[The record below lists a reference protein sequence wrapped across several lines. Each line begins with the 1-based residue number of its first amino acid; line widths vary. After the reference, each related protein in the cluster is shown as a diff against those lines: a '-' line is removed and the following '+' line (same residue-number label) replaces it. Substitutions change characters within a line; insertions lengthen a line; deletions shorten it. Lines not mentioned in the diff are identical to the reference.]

1 MSKKFSVVGLTLVI
15 TVTLSFS
22 VFGVPWYQEN
32 FEELKKGDLTPQDSW
47 RNGANASGNIQT
59 KIFHGDKGQSL
70 YIIEN
75 SGNQRNFEGGHTGLQ
90 YLAFWAYV
98 PKEYPEGNLQIYTGA
113 SGGDNRIAFFSRIY
127 NNNKIAAHVGD
138 KQGGVVNTVNITGIY
153 SYAEWFHV
161 RYVMDF
167 SEKIYSVYI
176 NGKLGAEDV
185 IFRGGAKEMS
195 WLQMRWD
202 HDAKLEIYID
212 EIELGDG
219 LGEDAVNWQ
228 TQKAVSQ
235 KGKLSTT
242 WGDLK
247 NNH

>member
-1 MSKKFSVVGLTLVI
+1 MFKKFFVVGLTLVI
-15 TVTLSFS
+15 TILSVS
-22 VFGVPWYQEN
+22 VFGAPWYSED
-32 FEELKKGDLTPQDSW
+32 FDELKKGDLTPQDGW
-47 RNGANASGNIQT
+47 QNGANASGVLQN
-59 KIFHGDKGQSL
+59 KIFHGDGGQGL
-70 YIIEN
+70 YIVEN
-75 SGNQRNFEGGHTGLQ
+75 SGNQRTFEGGHAGLQ

-113 SGGDNRIAFFSRIY
+113 SAGDNRIAFFSRIY
-127 NNNKIAAHVGD
+127 NNKKIAAHVGD
-138 KQGGVVNTVNITGIY
+138 KKGGVVDTAYTTITY

-167 SEKIYSVYI
+167 GKKTYSIYI
-176 NGKLGAEDV
+176 NGELGVEK
-185 IFRGGAKEMS
+185 ITFRGGAKEMS

-202 HDAKLEIYID
+202 HDAKLEIYLD

-228 TQKAVSQ
+228 GQKAVSK

-247 NNH
+247 KG